1 MAILLHQHPK
11 TFITSM
17 ALSPFLQFLFQLWVN
32 NTVKKLSAA
41 YLFSEAPAMPPR
53 ILVGMPDY
61 YSFILGQERSK
72 IKAQKNQNFEKIKM
86 VMKSLNANTHLFQV
100 SYLVRMFSSAYEQQT
115 TYHSQA
121 LCSRCVIHGT
131 HSSWGSPR
139 FISTWHSEIIFLW
152 CLVAPFTVGSAR
164 GLDSYILHPWL
175 VT

>member
-1 MAILLHQHPK
+1 
-11 TFITSM
+11 
-17 ALSPFLQFLFQLWVN
+17 
-32 NTVKKLSAA
+32 
-41 YLFSEAPAMPPR
+41 
-53 ILVGMPDY
+53 
-61 YSFILGQERSK
+61 
-72 IKAQKNQNFEKIKM
+72 
-86 VMKSLNANTHLFQV
+86 MKSLNANTHLFQV

-175 VT
+175 VTWEVLLEIKASAIVFISFCNLKTVLNGLPPFSLWPNEMWWAQGHCRFLKLNMFKIHN